1 MDRKIIDKLKKEFSF
16 LKDKT
21 LGVIIFGSCLES
33 AGRDIDI
40 CVISPKYDS
49 KELLYEIFCNVDTY
63 GKKYDVFIFEE
74 LPLYMKLSIIQ
85 NYKVIFSK
93 NLPSL
98 SEYFY
103 FYRKFLED
111 FKQREKKIL

>member
-1 MDRKIIDKLKKEFSF
+1 MDRKIINKLKKEFSF

-21 LGVIIFGSCLES
+21 LGIIIFGSCLEGV
-33 AGRDIDI
+33 GRDIDI
-40 CVISPKYDS
+40 CVVAPEYDS
-49 KELLYEIFCNVDTY
+49 KELLYEIFCKIDTF
-63 GKKYDVFIFEE
+63 GKRYDVFIFEE

-85 NYKVIFSK
+85 RYKVIFSN
-93 NLPSL
+93 NLPFL

-111 FKQREKKIL
+111 LRHREKKIL